1 MKRIY
6 CRAFQIMMFAGAY
19 FLPWREPEI
28 LHTAKD
34 LAEML
39 MQKDIDSVLIVSD
52 KTIVS
57 MGLID
62 RLRNT
67 LKKHGIRYSL
77 YDGTVQNP
85 SIGNV
90 EDALKIYHA
99 NGCGAVIGFG
109 GGSSIDCA
117 KAVAARVAKPRK
129 PVSRMKG
136 LFKILKRTP
145 TTVAVPTTAGSGSEA
160 TVASVIRDP
169 DTGKKYAINDMSL
182 IPHYAMLGPRHTLG
196 LPPSVT
202 ATTGMDTLTH
212 AVETYIGLSNT
223 MLTKR
228 YAEHATKLVFTN
240 LEAAYID
247 GADIQARAKMQ
258 QASYLAGVAFTRAY
272 VGNIHALSH
281 AISGLYGTP
290 HGLANAVLL
299 PIVLEYYGKHVYHAI
314 ARLADM
320 VGIGGADEE
329 AKARGF
335 ITEIRAMN
343 KRMGIPNTLAG
354 LKKKDFHFMAENAE
368 KEANPLYPVPVIFD
382 RRDFIRILREVS
394 Q

>member
-1 MKRIY
+1 MKRVY
-6 CRAFQIMMFAGAY
+6 CRAFQMMMFVGAY
-19 FLPWREPEI
+19 FLPWREPDI
-28 LHTAKD
+28 LNSASELTQ
-34 LAEML
+34 ML
-39 MQKDIDSVLIVSD
+39 MQKGIDSVLIVSD

-57 MGLID
+57 LGLMD
-62 RLRNT
+62 RLCQT
-67 LKKHGIRYSL
+67 LIKHDIHYSL

-85 SIGNV
+85 TIDNV
-90 EDALKIYHA
+90 EDALDIYHA
-99 NGCGAVIGFG
+99 NGCKAVIGFG
-109 GGSSIDCA
+109 GGSSIDCG
-117 KAVAARVAKPRK
+117 KAVAARVAKPHK
-129 PVSRMKG
+129 PVSMMKG

-160 TVASVIRDP
+160 TVASVIREP
-169 DTGKKYAINDMSL
+169 VSGKKYAINDMSL
-182 IPHYAMLGPRHTLG
+182 IPHYAMLSPRLTLG
-196 LPPSVT
+196 LPPVVT

-212 AVETYIGLSNT
+212 AIEAYIGQSNT

-228 YAEHATKLVFTN
+228 YAEHATKLVFSN
-240 LEAAYID
+240 LEAAYTN

-290 HGLANAVLL
+290 HGLVNAVLL
-299 PIVLEYYGKHVYHAI
+299 PVVLEYYGKHVYQAL

-320 VGIGGADEE
+320 VGISGADQE
-329 AKARGF
+329 AMACGI

-343 KRMGIPNTLAG
+343 NRMGIPSTLIG
-354 LKKKDFHFMAENAE
+354 LKKKDFHFMAVNAE